1 MEIDQKTTVADLLN
15 LAADNPAVLTLTI
28 GGLSVLVKNKISS
41 RSDGLTADMTL
52 TEFYKRWYIP
62 KIAARN
68 RQKAATLAERAT
80 AFTYWAKFT
89 GDPRLS
95 DLSDDTIDA
104 FAAGLF
110 QVRRGGRPLSDQTI
124 RKHLS
129 AVESVLM
136 FAGQKSS
143 LNKRAVG
150 LIAEVPEFP
159 VIKKRVDVNSRTP
172 TFKEFERIIKAC
184 SVARRPR
191 LEGISAAEWFECA
204 YLFLY
209 ATGVRYTDFLNARWE
224 NIKKLQDITV
234 LVIPS
239 EKEKTHRERV
249 VPLGHLALSVLNRM
263 PRLGREEKIFQFDT
277 DSERAVKK
285 AIIRERRRIAK
296 AAAVKPILATFHAM
310 RRLTATMLDPSVA
323 ANVLGNNPVTC
334 RQHYQTVAV
343 AARAVEALPDPQKV
357 DNLRVK
363 IK

>member
-15 LAADNPAVLTLTI
+15 LAAENPAVLTLTI
-28 GGLSVLVKNKISS
+28 GGLSVLVKNKIKS
-41 RSDGLTADMTL
+41 RSDGLTEDMTL
-52 TEFYKRWYIP
+52 TQFYQSWYVP
-62 KIAARN
+62 KISTRN
-68 RQKAATLAERAT
+68 RQTAGTRKERET
-80 AFTYWAKFT
+80 AFRYWTKYT

-95 DLSDDTIDA
+95 DLSDDTVDA

-110 QVRRGGRPLSDQTI
+110 QATTREGKKLSDQTI

-129 AVESVLM
+129 AVESVLLY
-136 FAGQKSS
+136 AGPKSS
-143 LNKRAVG
+143 KNKRAVG
-150 LIAEVPEFP
+150 LIAELPEFP
-159 VIKKRVDVNSRTP
+159 QIKKRADVNNRTP
-172 TFKEFERIIKAC
+172 TFAEFERIIKAC

-224 NIKKLQDITV
+224 HIKKLQDITV

-249 VPLGHLALSVLNRM
+249 VPLGRLALSVLNRM
-263 PRLGREEKIFQFDT
+263 PRLGREEKIFLFDN
-277 DSERAVKK
+277 DSEKATYK
-285 AIIRERRRIAK
+285 AIIRERHRIAK

-323 ANVLGNNPVTC
+323 AIVLGNNPVTC

-343 AARAVEALPDPQKV
+343 AARAVEALPVPKG
-357 DNLRVK
+357 VK
-363 IK
+363 K